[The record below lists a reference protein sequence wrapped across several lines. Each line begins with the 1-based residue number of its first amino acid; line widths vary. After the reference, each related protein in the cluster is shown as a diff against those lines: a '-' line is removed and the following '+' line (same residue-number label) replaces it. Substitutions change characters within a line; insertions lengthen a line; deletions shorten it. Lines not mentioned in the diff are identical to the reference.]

1 MLRAQAPR
9 KQIMSHLTLTQIER
23 QIQGRAVLTHPF
35 YQAWQRGEL
44 TQAALADYAAQY
56 YHHVAA
62 FPMYLSALHSHTDNA
77 DTRRAVLQNLMD
89 EEAGTPNHPELWLQF
104 AESLG
109 AAQADILAAEASPET
124 SALVRT
130 FRTICCDGSVAAGL
144 AALYSYESQ
153 IPEVAGTK
161 IEGLQTHYG
170 ITDDAALAYFRVHQE
185 ADVEHSAVERALLNR
200 HLSDA
205 DAGDAPAA
213 SLAALDAVWN
223 LLSGVC
229 HRHAIAC

>member
-1 MLRAQAPR
+1 MTHPILSC
-9 KQIMSHLTLTQIER
+9 IDR
-23 QIQGRAVLTHPF
+23 QIAARSVLTHPF
-35 YQAWQRGEL
+35 YQTWQRGEL

-62 FPMYLSALHSHTDNA
+62 FPQYLSALHSHTA
-77 DTRRAVLQNLMD
+77 DGATRRAVLQNLMD

-104 AESLG
+104 AEGLG
-109 AAQADILAAEASPET
+109 SDRADVLATPAERET
-124 SALVRT
+124 EALVGT
-130 FRTICCDGSVAAGL
+130 FRRLCSSGSTAAGL

-161 IEGLQTHYG
+161 IAGLEQHYG
-170 ITDDAALAYFRVHQE
+170 IHEDAALAYFRVHQE
-185 ADVEHSAVERALLNR
+185 ADVEHAAVERGLLAR

-205 DAGDAPAA
+205 DAGDAETA
-213 SLAALDAVWN
+213 SRLALDAVWN

-229 HRHAIAC
+229 RRHAIAC